1 MNWLGD
7 GAMCDTETLAHDEAK
22 AREQG
27 VSRRAFSTMTAM
39 GAAVA
44 MAHAQEA
51 IAAGPALSETAVTI
65 KTPDG
70 ACDAFLIHPAKGK
83 HPGVIMW
90 PDIAGLRD
98 AYKVMARR
106 LAGEGYAVL
115 LVNHYYRGGKAPF
128 LATMSEW
135 RTPAGQ
141 EKLKPL
147 IAGITPAVT
156 TSDAK
161 AFVAFLDAQKAV
173 DTKRKIGSNG
183 YCMGGPYTV
192 RTAAAVPARVGAAC
206 SFHGGGLVGDG
217 ADSPVKLIA
226 ATNAMFLFAIAQN
239 DDARAPTEKVALRDA
254 AAAAK
259 RSAEVEVY
267 KADHGWCTLD
277 APSYNKDEAERAWG
291 RMLALYAQL

>member
-1 MNWLGD
+1 
-7 GAMCDTETLAHDEAK
+7 MCDEHTLAQDDAK
-22 AREQG
+22 AEARG
-27 VSRRAFSTMTAM
+27 LSRRQFSAAAAL
-39 GAAVA
+39 GAAAA
-44 MAHAQEA
+44 MAATQDA

-65 KTPDG
+65 ATPDG
-70 ACDAFLIHPAKGK
+70 KADAWFIHPAKGK

-90 PDIAGLRD
+90 PDIAGLRE

-106 LAGEGYAVL
+106 LASEGYAVL

-141 EKLKPL
+141 DKLKPL
-147 IAGITPAVT
+147 IAGITPAGT

-161 AFVAFLDAQKAV
+161 AFVAFLDKQHAV
-173 DTKRKIGSNG
+173 DTTRKIGSNG

-206 SFHGGGLVGDG
+206 SFHGAGLVGN
-217 ADSPVKLIA
+217 APDSPSNLIA
-226 ATNAMFLFAIAQN
+226 STNAMFLFAIAQN
-239 DDARAPTEKVALRDA
+239 DDARAPGDKDARRA
-254 AAAAK
+254 AAQAAR

-267 KADHGWCTLD
+267 KADHGWCTID
-277 APSYNKDEAERAWG
+277 APSYNKDEAERAWA
-291 RMLALYAQL
+291 RMLALYAKL